1 MARTAT
7 TASLSGSIE
16 ALLRQELRHADQ
28 AMIHMG
34 PILRHLLRND
44 DTAIF
49 SDEVVARVR
58 GMFHDLSRQMVEALA
73 KAAGDDAAKA
83 CQAEAIG
90 DLAGMLG
97 ENQALLPHVHALAIE
112 WQITERLQGRIA
124 LDPVL
129 SPLLQEQIASSD
141 PVVAELGM
149 NLLAAQARFGQTS
162 RRMQLPLAE
171 LPGDLHHIALMT
183 MCTLYSDMTGGNGH
197 AEAAEAELRMR
208 RAEAPGRIEL
218 LSRVVENM
226 GERAISA
233 LSLDQA
239 GVALFAT
246 ALGMGADQPREAAIM
261 CMTENQLPRL
271 ALSLAASG
279 ADMAMMSSA
288 FFALYPEVSLLEGI
302 AELRPDRAAAI
313 LAGDSPEAGY

>member
-7 TASLSGSIE
+7 TASQPGSIE

-28 AMIHMG
+28 ALIHMG

-44 DTAIF
+44 DSSIF

-58 GMFHDLSRQMVEALA
+58 GMFHDLARQLVQALA
-73 KAAGDDAAKA
+73 DAAGNADGAVWLQEVTD
-83 CQAEAIG
+83 E
-90 DLAGMLG
+90 LAGALS

-112 WQITERLQGRIA
+112 WQTTERLQVRLA

-129 SPLLQEQIASSD
+129 TPLLQEQISSAD
-141 PVVAELGM
+141 TAIAGLGM
-149 NLLAAQARFGQTS
+149 NLLAAQARFGQST

-183 MCTLYSDMTGGNGH
+183 MRSLFAGDHTSNAHAEL
-197 AEAAEAELRMR
+197 AEAALRVR
-208 RAEAPGRIEL
+208 HAQAPGRIEL
-218 LSRVVENM
+218 LSRLIGAM
-226 GERAISA
+226 GAEAVSA

-239 GVALFAT
+239 GVALFVT
-246 ALGMGADQPREAAIM
+246 ALGMGSDQPREAAIM
-261 CMTENQLPRL
+261 CMTESQMPRF

-279 ADMAMMSSA
+279 ADDVVMASA
-288 FFALYPEVSLLEGI
+288 FFALYPETALPAGI
-302 AELRPDRAAAI
+302 AELRPDRATAI
-313 LAGDSPEAGY
+313 LSGGGSEAGF